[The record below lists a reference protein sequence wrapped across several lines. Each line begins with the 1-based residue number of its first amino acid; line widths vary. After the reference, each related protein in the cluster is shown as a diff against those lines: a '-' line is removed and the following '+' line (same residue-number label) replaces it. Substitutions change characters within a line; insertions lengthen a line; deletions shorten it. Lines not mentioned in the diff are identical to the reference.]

1 MKNER
6 KEQIIKAALKRFVK
20 HGLHKTTLDEI
31 ARDMR
36 IGKAT
41 LYYYFS
47 SKDELYQKTVLYE
60 TAKYITEIK
69 KKFSCE
75 DKSLS
80 EKTEDYFRFK
90 EDMEEK
96 FVLLN
101 RLIQNA
107 IQTNLLDSEKTILAK
122 LIKDESVIIKN
133 ELSLNENISSS
144 ELNNS
149 VDKLVTNGWGKYL
162 YKVLKLSFEN
172 NDGIKED

>member
-1 MKNER
+1 
-6 KEQIIKAALKRFVK
+6 
-20 HGLHKTTLDEI
+20 
-31 ARDMR
+31 
-36 IGKAT
+36 
-41 LYYYFS
+41 
-47 SKDELYQKTVLYE
+47 
-60 TAKYITEIK
+60 
-69 KKFSCE
+69 
-75 DKSLS
+75 
-80 EKTEDYFRFK
+80 
-90 EDMEEK
+90 MEEK

>member
-69 KKFSCE
+69 KNF
-75 DKSLS
+75 
-80 EKTEDYFRFK
+80 
-90 EDMEEK
+90 
-96 FVLLN
+96 
-101 RLIQNA
+101 
-107 IQTNLLDSEKTILAK
+107 
-122 LIKDESVIIKN
+122 
-133 ELSLNENISSS
+133 
-144 ELNNS
+144 
-149 VDKLVTNGWGKYL
+149 LVKINH
-162 YKVLKLSFEN
+162 
-172 NDGIKED
+172 